1 MEMEMLDKNNTGLI
15 VVDMQGKL
23 AHLVN
28 DSELMFHNVSK
39 LIRGCTLLDLPIL
52 VLEQNPEKLGK
63 TAPEIQTLLANYPCI
78 KKYDFNACADPHF
91 VERVTNVAVENWL
104 ICGIEAHICVYQ
116 TAMGLQQMGKSVELV
131 VDCIGS
137 RHDKNKQ
144 LAVTKLQNKDV
155 GITSAEMCLFELIG
169 NCNDANFNGFLD
181 IVR

>member
-1 MEMEMLDKNNTGLI
+1 MLGKKNTGLI
-15 VVDMQGKL
+15 VVDIQGKL

-52 VLEQNPEKLGK
+52 VLEQNPEKLGE
-63 TAPEIQTLLANYPCI
+63 TAAEIQPLLANYPCI
-78 KKYDFNACADPHF
+78 QKYDFDSCADPHF
-91 VERVTNVAVENWL
+91 IEQVTNAAVNNWL
-104 ICGIEAHICVYQ
+104 ICGIEAHVCVYQ
-116 TAMGLQQMGKSVELV
+116 TAMGLKQMGKSVELV

-137 RHDKNKQ
+137 RQDKNKQ
-144 LAVTKLQNKDV
+144 LAVTKLQTKAV

-169 NCNDANFNGFLD
+169 NCYDPKFKRFLD

>member
-1 MEMEMLDKNNTGLI
+1 MLDTNNTGLI

-39 LIRGCTLLDLPIL
+39 LIRGCTLLNLPIL
-52 VLEQNPEKLGK
+52 VLEQNPEKLGQ
-63 TAPEIQTLLANYPCI
+63 TAPEIQPLLANYPCI

-91 VERVTNVAVENWL
+91 VEEVTNADVENWL
-104 ICGIEAHICVYQ
+104 ICGIEAHVCVYQ
-116 TAMGLQQMGKSVELV
+116 TAMGLQQMGNSVELV

-137 RHDKNKQ
+137 RQDKNKQ

-169 NCNDANFNGFLD
+169 NCTDANFKSFLD